1 MRHKKGDLSLS
12 INAIVILILAITML
26 GLGLAFMRNIFG
38 KATEEF
44 QEVGG
49 TVKKQMIDQMKE
61 SDKIV
66 ELSRPKIELKA
77 GETTQIFMG
86 FKNEGGAA
94 NSPKYFIINSTSSRI
109 PTSLGGKD
117 NCNLSYTQSQ
127 TKQVYLEFK
136 NAQTTVQSGEIVVLP
151 INVKSTSDVMSD
163 TCFYELEVCYS
174 DSIGNMCQKQRIVE
188 LTVDIQI

>member
-1 MRHKKGDLSLS
+1 MRHKKADLSLS

-86 FKNEGGAA
+86 FKNEGGSTTSA
-94 NSPKYFIINSTSSRI
+94 KYFLINSTSSRI

-117 NCNLSYTQSQ
+117 FCNLTYTTNQ
-127 TKQVYLEFK
+127 KYQVYLEFK
-136 NAQTTVQSGEIVVLP
+136 NSPTTVQSGEVVVLP
-151 INVKSTSDVMSD
+151 INVKSTSDAYPD
-163 TCFYELEVCYS
+163 TCFYELEVLYS
-174 DSIGNMCQKQRIVE
+174 DSVATISSNKKIVE
-188 LTVDIQI
+188 LTVDIQG